1 MNFSRNKLLIMHI
14 IILMLFSGISIT
26 MHAREF
32 RHELNNSTTDTTSEN
47 LLANNNQSLVV
58 KIPMNA
64 EALSF
69 VQQYA
74 LKQTKEYEKMKV
86 WGKPYF
92 DMYDNILT
100 QYKIPTALKYLSVIE
115 SSLQPGT
122 ISWAGAVGPW
132 QLMPYEGKR
141 FGLMVNGGYDER
153 MNFYKSTHAAA
164 KLIKELYETFG
175 DWLLVVAAYNGGVG
189 RVKQAIKKSGSKSFW
204 DLQYYL
210 AEETRTHVKK
220 YIGTHY
226 IFEGGGGWTT
236 MTAAETELYK
246 AKVAATNALGINLTE
261 EELATT
267 TLIEVSGRYLGVVV
281 SDFLLMD
288 IDQFKKWNPGFDKK
302 LAEGKKYQLRLSKER
317 AFVFEAKKSEIL
329 LESIRTLLNGDNTA
343 SGG

>member
-1 MNFSRNKLLIMHI
+1 MNFSRNKLLKIYI
-14 IILMLFSGISIT
+14 IILMLSFGISIT
-26 MHAREF
+26 MNAREF
-32 RHELNNSTTDTTSEN
+32 RHQQNISTTDTTTEN
-47 LLANNNQSLVV
+47 LLVNNNEALAV

-74 LKQTKEYEKMKV
+74 QKQTKEYEKMKV

-92 DMYDNILT
+92 DLYDNILT

-132 QLMPYEGKR
+132 QLMPYEAKR
-141 FGLMVNGGYDER
+141 FGLMVNGVYDER

-210 AEETRTHVKK
+210 AEETRMHVKK

-236 MTAAETELYK
+236 MTAAETEQYK
-246 AKVAATNALGINLTE
+246 AKVAVTNALGVPLSE
-261 EELATT
+261 DELKNT
-267 TLIEVSGRYLGVVV
+267 TLIEVSGRYLSVVIT
-281 SDFLLMD
+281 DFLLMD
-288 IDQFKKWNPGFDKK
+288 LVQFKKWNPGFDKI
-302 LAEGKKYQLRLSKER
+302 LAEGKKYQLRLSSDR
-317 AFVFEAKKSEIL
+317 VTIFQAKKGEIL
-329 LESIRTLLNGDNTA
+329 LESIRTLLNGDNNV

>member
-1 MNFSRNKLLIMHI
+1 MNFSRNKLLKIYI
-14 IILMLFSGISIT
+14 IILMLTFGVSST
-26 MHAREF
+26 MYAREF
-32 RHELNNSTTDTTSEN
+32 RHQQNILITDTATKN
-47 LLANNNQSLVV
+47 LLVNNNEALTV
-58 KIPMNA
+58 KIPINA

-92 DMYDNILT
+92 DLYDNILT
-100 QYKIPTALKYLSVIE
+100 QYKIPTTLKYLSVIE

-132 QLMPYEGKR
+132 QLMPYEAKR
-141 FGLMVNGGYDER
+141 FGLVVNRDYDER
-153 MNFYKSTHAAA
+153 TNFYKSTHAAA
-164 KLIKELYETFG
+164 KLIKELFETFS

-236 MTAAETELYK
+236 MTAAETEQYK
-246 AKVAATNALGINLTE
+246 AQVAATNALGVPLTE
-261 EELATT
+261 YELKNT
-267 TLIEVSGRYLGVVV
+267 TLIEVSGRYLSVVIT
-281 SDFLLMD
+281 DFLLMD
-288 IDQFKKWNPGFDKK
+288 IVQFKKWNPGFDKI
-302 LAEGKKYQLRLSKER
+302 LAEGKKYQLRLSNDR
-317 AFVFEAKKSEIL
+317 VTIFQAKKSEIL
-329 LESIRTLLNGDNTA
+329 LESIRTLLNGDNNG

>member
-1 MNFSRNKLLIMHI
+1 MNFSRNKLLKMYI
-14 IILMLFSGISIT
+14 IILMLFPGVCIT
-26 MHAREF
+26 MHAREY
-32 RHELNNSTTDTTSEN
+32 RHQLYNFAIDTTSEN
-47 LLANNNQSLVV
+47 LLENNNESLEV

-64 EALSF
+64 DALSF
-69 VQQYA
+69 AQQYA

-92 DMYDNILT
+92 DLYDNILT

-132 QLMPYEGKR
+132 QLMPYEAKR
-141 FGLMVNGGYDER
+141 FGLMVNGDYDER

-236 MTAAETELYK
+236 MTAAETEQYK
-246 AKVAATNALGINLTE
+246 AKVSATNALGVPLTE
-261 EELATT
+261 QELKNT
-267 TLIEVSGRYLGVVV
+267 TLIEVSGRYLSVVIT
-281 SDFLLMD
+281 DFLLMD

-302 LAEGKKYQLRLSKER
+302 LAEGKKYQLRLSNDR
-317 AFVFEAKKSEIL
+317 IAIFEAKKSEIL
-329 LESIRTLLNGDNTA
+329 LESIRTLLNGDTTA

>member
-1 MNFSRNKLLIMHI
+1 
-14 IILMLFSGISIT
+14 
-26 MHAREF
+26 MHAREY
-32 RHELNNSTTDTTSEN
+32 RHQLYNSAIDTTSEN
-47 LLANNNQSLVV
+47 LLENNNESLEV
-58 KIPMNA
+58 KIPLNA
-64 EALSF
+64 DALSF
-69 VQQYA
+69 AQQYA

-92 DMYDNILT
+92 DLYDNILT

-132 QLMPYEGKR
+132 QLMPYEAKR
-141 FGLMVNGGYDER
+141 FGLMVNGDYDER

-236 MTAAETELYK
+236 MTAAETEQYK
-246 AKVAATNALGINLTE
+246 AKVSATNALGVPLTE
-261 EELATT
+261 QELKNT
-267 TLIEVSGRYLGVVV
+267 TLIEVSGRYLSVVIT
-281 SDFLLMD
+281 DFLLMD

-302 LAEGKKYQLRLSKER
+302 LAEGKKYQLRLSNDR
-317 AFVFEAKKSEIL
+317 IAIFEAKKSEIL
-329 LESIRTLLNGDNTA
+329 LESIRTLLNGDTTA